1 MADSKR
7 ELIATLGYGAQ
18 GVVFSCKGCDWGA
31 SVKPADEEA
40 QKAFDSHRC
49 EDFPVKK
56 VG

>member
-18 GVVFSCKGCDWGA
+18 GVVCSCKGCDWGA